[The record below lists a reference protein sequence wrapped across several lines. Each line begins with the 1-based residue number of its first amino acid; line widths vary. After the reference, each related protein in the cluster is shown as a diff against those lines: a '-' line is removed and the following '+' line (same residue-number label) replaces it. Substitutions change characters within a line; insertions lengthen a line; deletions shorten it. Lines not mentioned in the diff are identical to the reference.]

1 MGIPQLADLVLETAN
16 APGTGAIIL
25 GGAPEGRQTFA
36 DAFPAGG
43 EVFYYASDGQQ
54 TEWGIGTLVVGS
66 PNTLARTKVLGNLFG
81 TANALNFSSSI
92 TVWCEVPAQ
101 NAPAMDDTGLL
112 PVSGNP
118 DWDRDV
124 ALSAKAAEKRYAAAG
139 SYLDLAKTEQQKVAG
154 PVAFAGEVTLGGK
167 TTVPAIS
174 DYGGDDAL
182 SGKSAE
188 ARYTRSAPAD
198 GSTDKRITDIWE
210 NADGR
215 TVTGDG
221 QGSNILASLSDLAMS
236 DPMLKMQ
243 PFVAHITHQTG
254 GTRVSFP
261 KAFKPKTTPFVIL
274 PNTSECTTAGW
285 WISNVILGALKA
297 DDGTSNL
304 RVDNEG
310 FWVGGYL
317 IGQNA
322 GAGGPIYIPVL
333 AIGVYG

>member
-118 DWDRDV
+118 DWGRDV

-139 SYLDLAKTEQQKVAG
+139 SYLDLDKTDQQKVVG
-154 PVAFAGEVTLGGK
+154 PVAFAGTVTLGGK

-221 QGSNILASLSDLAMS
+221 TTNKVLASLTDLPLD
-236 DPMLKMQ
+236 DPELKLQ
-243 PFVAHITHQTG
+243 IFRVQITFQNNAVVTIP
-254 GTRVSFP
+254 FP
-261 KAFKPKTTPFVIL
+261 KAFKPGTAPKVFIPSTQEIGGGLWYSTVGVCIGNGDQGL
-274 PNTSECTTAGW
+274 SITNTQFQVFKIGWGGGTQFAG
-285 WISNVILGALKA
+285 NT
-297 DDGTSNL
+297 GTVVL
-304 RVDNEG
+304 DV
-310 FWVGGYL
+310 FAAGY
-317 IGQNA
+317 
-322 GAGGPIYIPVL
+322 YS
-333 AIGVYG
+333 

>member
-118 DWDRDV
+118 DWGRDV
-124 ALSAKAAEKRYAAAG
+124 ALSAKAAEKRYATAG
-139 SYLDLAKTEQQKVAG
+139 SYLDLAKTDQQKVAG
-154 PVAFAGEVTLGGK
+154 PVAFSSAVTLGGK

-188 ARYTRSAPAD
+188 ARYTRSAPAA
-198 GSTDKRITDIWE
+198 GSTDKRITDIWK

-221 QGSNILASLSDLAMS
+221 AGSNVLASLSDLPMA
-236 DPMLKMQ
+236 DPNMKLQ
-243 PFVAHITHQTG
+243 IF
-254 GTRVSFP
+254 RVQLFFNNAIMTVPFP
-261 KAFKPKTTPFVIL
+261 KAFKPG
-274 PNTSECTTAGW
+274 TSPYVMIPSSQE
-285 WISNVILGALKA
+285 INGALWYSVLGIC
-297 DDGTSNL
+297 DGTDDQGTSIANTAFN
-304 RVDNEG
+304 V
-310 FWVGGYL
+310 FK
-317 IGQNA
+317 IGW
-322 GAGGPIYIPVL
+322 AGGS
-333 AIGVYG
+333 GFYGNTGTVTFDVFAAGYFS